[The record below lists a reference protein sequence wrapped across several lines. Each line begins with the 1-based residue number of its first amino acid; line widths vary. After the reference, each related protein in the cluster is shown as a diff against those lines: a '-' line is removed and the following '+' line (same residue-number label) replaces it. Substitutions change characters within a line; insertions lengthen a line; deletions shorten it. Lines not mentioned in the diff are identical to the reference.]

1 MFRKAS
7 GVMLVGHVGI
17 VSRLDVVQ
25 IVLSVIEG
33 REVVVVLRRHGAID
47 GDEDEDRKASST
59 KVGGRAEQSRTLDG
73 ALYR

>member
-1 MFRKAS
+1 MLRKAS
-7 GVMLVGHVGI
+7 GVMVVGHVGI
-17 VSRLDVVQ
+17 VPRLDVVQ

-33 REVVVVLRRHGAID
+33 REVVVVLRRHVVID